1 MTANDQKNNLERYK
15 KERNREINQMEDAE
29 KKKNY
34 IQVKMKK
41 AK

>member
-34 IQVKMKK
+34 IRVKMKK